1 MAKRERKPK
10 PRRKS
15 FVEGMKDRFRETAG
29 LGRVLV
35 TEPRAFPSA
44 AGRVCKRS
52 LATLWQSHGGGLYAA
67 GFVVTFLW
75 LEAKTLVAEVASSTS
90 IASFF
95 TDQFLEFVFRFTVQ
109 SITNT
114 VGAFIWPAYLVQM
127 SPLWGGLL
135 LGGLYLVFP
144 RYLQPLLT
152 RWLFEGDEQAA
163 EGQDGQEGQEGQDA
177 RG

>member
-1 MAKRERKPK
+1 MAKIESKPK
-10 PRRKS
+10 PKRKT
-15 FVEGMKDRFRETAG
+15 FLEGMKDRLREAAG

-35 TEPRAFPSA
+35 TEPRNFPSA
-44 AGRVCKRS
+44 AGRVFKRS
-52 LATLWQSHGGGLYAA
+52 LRTLWESHGGGLYAT

-75 LEAKTLVAEVASSTS
+75 LEAKTLVQEVASSTS

-95 TDQFLEFVFRFTVQ
+95 TDQFFEFVLRFTVQ

-127 SPLWGGLL
+127 SPMWGGLI
-135 LGGLYLVFP
+135 LGGLYIVFP
-144 RYLQPLLT
+144 RYLKPPLT
-152 RWLFEGDEQAA
+152 RWLLDGAEEAQSGQPGD
-163 EGQDGQEGQEGQDA
+163 DV